1 MVGSIPDP
9 EPDEDC
15 VWLVVGADSLPLPL
29 PEPVPDPVCL
39 VAPELV
45 VEKLVVEI
53 GVYVLYEVLVVLE
66 EPEDE
71 K

>member
-1 MVGSIPDP
+1 VVGSIPDP

-29 PEPVPDPVCL
+29 PLPEPVPDPVCL
-39 VAPELV
+39 VAPE
-45 VEKLVVEI
+45 LVVEI

-66 EPEDE
+66 APEDE